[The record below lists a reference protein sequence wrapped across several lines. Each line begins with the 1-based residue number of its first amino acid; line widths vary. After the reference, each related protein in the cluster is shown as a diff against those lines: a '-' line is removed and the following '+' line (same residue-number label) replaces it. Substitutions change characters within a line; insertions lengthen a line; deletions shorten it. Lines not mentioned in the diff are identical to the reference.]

1 MGVTSPGTASLALMG
16 RSGPCS
22 ALNAKIIQNG
32 LHKRK
37 LTVQKEGKTY
47 FPRNGWRLPSWAA
60 EPKCV
65 CASGD
70 NSHTPTC
77 SFQSESSSPTGLR
90 RPCRDRQ
97 ALEAVPS
104 FRPIKAENGAP
115 LSSPLTEVLRHP
127 GCSLFG
133 KQSPR
138 HCRAGPELQLG
149 WPEGQLLSNGGTT
162 TVWVGVVGMGGR
174 SWPRSWC

>member
-1 MGVTSPGTASLALMG
+1 MVYTSANSRSKRRERPIFPEMGGGFPPGLLSPS
-16 RSGPCS
+16 
-22 ALNAKIIQNG
+22 
-32 LHKRK
+32 
-37 LTVQKEGKTY
+37 
-47 FPRNGWRLPSWAA
+47 
-60 EPKCV
+60 V
-65 CASGD
+65 CAPQE
-70 NSHTPTC
+70 TIATLQRVP
-77 SFQSESSSPTGLR
+77 FSPNPPPPQGSR
-90 RPCRDRQ
+90 DPARDRQ

-115 LSSPLTEVLRHP
+115 LSSPLTEVPRHP

-162 TVWVGVVGMGGR
+162 TVWVGVVGTGGR
-174 SWPRSWC
+174 SWSRSWC